1 MKVQKR
7 TVSEK
12 AIVEEERDHAN
23 SVTVNMESDDEAEE
37 EAKQR
42 ENGMSELQLG
52 TVLIPDYYCR
62 LRTASTTEE
71 LPKLVGTFRFGYWYK
86 TGH

>member
-12 AIVEEERDHAN
+12 AIVEEEEERDHAN

-71 LPKLVGTFRFGYWYK
+71 LPKLVGTLK
-86 TGH
+86 I

>member
-12 AIVEEERDHAN
+12 AIVEDEEERDHAN

-42 ENGMSELQLG
+42 ENGMNDLQLG

-71 LPKLVGTFRFGYWYK
+71 LPKLVGTLK
-86 TGH
+86 I

>member
-12 AIVEEERDHAN
+12 AIVEEEEERDHAN

-42 ENGMSELQLG
+42 ENGMNDLQLG

-71 LPKLVGTFRFGYWYK
+71 LPKLVGTLK
-86 TGH
+86 I